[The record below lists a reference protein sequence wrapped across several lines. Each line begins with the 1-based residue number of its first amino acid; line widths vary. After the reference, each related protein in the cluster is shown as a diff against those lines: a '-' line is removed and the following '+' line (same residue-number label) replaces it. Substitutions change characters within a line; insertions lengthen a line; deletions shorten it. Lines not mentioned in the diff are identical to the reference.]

1 MSSSFFLRTVF
12 TSLSFL
18 LTVSCSYAQYEGGQ
32 GSGHDTLNFPNSIC
46 SSFYGNSNSG
56 YDAVHN
62 PSGGNC
68 GMFFGDSSSG
78 YSSLDNPGTGNC
90 TMFVGGEF
98 SGHHQTHYV
107 NPNSTCFLFT
117 ESANGGSG
125 HSGRAYSADNLDLCA
140 IIALGVDASP
150 LFGEVLENNS
160 GRLYWQTYS
169 ERNNSGFEIQK
180 SFDGQTWETIGW
192 VDGAGSS
199 TSPLDYEFIDPDVS
213 QQGHY
218 YRFRQIDFDGVVSYS
233 NLVLLSL
240 KAPVSLEDIF
250 VLFPN
255 PASQSSGLKLRGWV
269 KKEWKVELTV
279 IDPTGRVLFSEKH
292 RFDQGSELFEFS
304 MEQFSAGTYYLVVKP
319 ENNASNLRIPFV
331 IVH

>member
-1 MSSSFFLRTVF
+1 
-12 TSLSFL
+12 
-18 LTVSCSYAQYEGGQ
+18 
-32 GSGHDTLNFPNSIC
+32 
-46 SSFYGNSNSG
+46 
-56 YDAVHN
+56 
-62 PSGGNC
+62 
-68 GMFFGDSSSG
+68 
-78 YSSLDNPGTGNC
+78 
-90 TMFVGGEF
+90 MFVGGEF
-98 SGHHQTHYV
+98 SGHNDDHYV

-117 ESANGGSG
+117 ESVNGGSG
-125 HSGRAYSADNLDLCA
+125 HSGRTYSADNLDLCA

-150 LFGEVLENNS
+150 LAGEVLENNT

-192 VDGAGSS
+192 VEGAGNSVF
-199 TSPLDYEFIDPDVS
+199 TREYEFFDSEISPK
-213 QQGHY
+213 GHY

-255 PASQSSGLKLRGWV
+255 PASQSNGLKLRGWV
-269 KKEWKVELTV
+269 KKEWSVELTV
-279 IDPTGRVLFSEKH
+279 IDPTGRMLYSEKH
-292 RFDQGSELFEFS
+292 RFDQGSELYEFP
-304 MEQFSAGTYYLVVKP
+304 MDLFSAGTYYLVVKP

-331 IVH
+331 IVN